1 MIFRQLAASLL
12 LCCAALGVHAQES
25 IDLELEEGFVHPGS
39 GVRVDRI
46 IVSPDGNEQE
56 IRLAVPR
63 SAGPVEEVLVTA
75 PRLKGITLPQL
86 RPHEF
91 VRDYDNDYYGLV
103 IFLGRKENVPIRLYL
118 DSRQQRPGDLQP

>member
-1 MIFRQLAASLL
+1 MKIRRLAASLL
-12 LCCAALGVHAQES
+12 LCCAVLGVNADET
-25 IDLELEEGFVHPGS
+25 IDLELEEGYVHPGS

-46 IVSPDGNEQE
+46 IVSPDGSEQE

-63 SAGPVEEVLVTA
+63 SSGTVEEVLVTA

-91 VRDYDNDYYGLV
+91 VRDYDNEYYGLV
-103 IFLGRKENVPIRLYL
+103 IYLGRRENVPIRLYL
-118 DSRQQRPGDLQP
+118 DSRQHQPGDVQP